1 MKLLK
6 LLSILFKP
14 RINKRTQIYKI
25 GDHELVNMIL
35 HDYHIIY
42 RIRSNSSKDPIY

>member
-42 RIRSNSSKDPIY
+42 RIRSNGPKDPIY